1 MTFFEESVFF
11 GVSVSLVSYG
21 LGAALQKKSKSALC
35 NPLLISVAVT
45 IAVLVTAEDQIDGV
59 GLGDQPADEIGL
71 GVGIN
76 AGVAGQDD
84 EVGLLYE

>member
-1 MTFFEESVFF
+1 MTFFEEFVFF

-45 IAVLVTAEDQIDGV
+45 IAVLVTARIDTRC
-59 GLGDQPADEIGL
+59 ITR
-71 GVGIN
+71 
-76 AGVAGQDD
+76 GQSTSAIF
-84 EVGLLYE
+84 